1 VERTY
6 KNRAVA
12 ASCYMTFELALAEYS
27 TATADHRYET
37 SPYRLKLPLVIL
49 ILFFT
54 HTQTI
59 SIIMLKLLGL
69 LFGMLSEHKN

>member
-1 VERTY
+1 
-6 KNRAVA
+6 
-12 ASCYMTFELALAEYS
+12 
-27 TATADHRYET
+27 
-37 SPYRLKLPLVIL
+37 
-49 ILFFT
+49 LFFT